1 MKRTASL
8 VFAFSVALSALMS
21 AHGGEPHIR
30 GSVVSATDTAIVVK
44 TTGGATQ
51 TLAIDSSTKVLR
63 GKAKGSLQDVKVG
76 DRVVVH
82 VMKHA
87 DRLMAEEID
96 LPAIVA
102 KKAK

>member
-8 VFAFSVALSALMS
+8 VFALSVALSAFVS
-21 AHGGEPHIR
+21 AHGDEPHVR
-30 GSVVSATDTAIVVK
+30 GTVVSATDTTLIVK
-44 TTGGATQ
+44 TTAGASQ

-63 GKAKGSLQDVKVG
+63 GKTKGGLQDVKVG

-96 LPAIVA
+96 LPAIAA

>member
-1 MKRTASL
+1 MKRTTSL
-8 VFAFSVALSALMS
+8 VFALFVALSSVLS
-21 AHGGEPHIR
+21 AHGDEPHIR
-30 GSVVSATDTAIVVK
+30 GSVVSATDTALVVK

-76 DRVVVH
+76 DRVVIH
-82 VMKHA
+82 VMKHG

-96 LPAIVA
+96 LPAIAA